1 MGFKENAAI
10 KENGDI
16 LTPTINQ
23 MCWIIG
29 DRWYTREGEGK
40 KESELQGWDGRLVG
54 EVEKVQGEMM

>member
-40 KESELQGWDGRLVG
+40 KESELQG
-54 EVEKVQGEMM
+54 